1 MPAQPPLVF
10 IIYARE
16 DEPFR
21 AELKKQLLP
30 MERSGMLR
38 VWTDRELIAGEHWEP
53 AIKKQLKSAD
63 LILMLVSSD
72 YFDSD
77 YIHAVE
83 LREAIERHERG
94 EARVVPVIVR
104 PCAWETDTVV
114 NSLQVLPT
122 DGVPVNDTRHWH
134 THEAAWVDVV
144 RGVRRTLQQLADER
158 AENESARLAAEKADA
173 ERRAAEAQRA
183 REAEAAQQREATA
196 RAEAEA
202 RRKADEADAR
212 QREQADA
219 ERRAAEENAW
229 QNALQTGAPEALYNY
244 LNHYPDGAYTREAK
258 RRIKQQ
264 QQRSGNDGTSS
275 PTPRYIAAGVT
286 TVLFAVLAYILWPK
300 PDPTPAVGTET
311 TEQQAE
317 TPKVSEN
324 DRKKSL
330 GHLADAYNSI
340 DYKDM
345 QQDCLDN
352 LSEAARLDPGNA
364 EIREV
369 QRLLK
374 SGDVPAAKER
384 LRRLTGQ

>member
-38 VWTDRELIAGEHWEP
+38 VWTDRELIAGDHWEP
-53 AIKKQLKSAD
+53 EIKKQLQNAD

-134 THEAAWVDVV
+134 TREAAWVDVV

-158 AENESARLAAEKADA
+158 SENEAARQAAEKA
-173 ERRAAEAQRA
+173 E
-183 REAEAAQQREATA
+183 
-196 RAEAEA
+196 
-202 RRKADEADAR
+202 
-212 QREQADA
+212 A
-219 ERRAAEENAW
+219 ERRAAEEQRAREAAETRRREEAARSEAEARRQAEAEAARRREQAEAERRTAEENTW
-229 QNALQTGAPEALYNY
+229 QTALQTGTAEALYAY
-244 LNHYPDGAYTREAK
+244 LNHYPAGNYAREA
-258 RRIKQQ
+258 RQRIKQLQ
-264 QQRSGNDGTSS
+264 GSNGGASTA
-275 PTPRYIAAGVT
+275 PRNVAIVLT
-286 TVLFAVLAYILWPK
+286 TLVFAVLAYVLWPK
-300 PDPTPAVGTET
+300 GDTPPAGGEKMETGSKPTPAI
-311 TEQQAE
+311 
-317 TPKVSEN
+317 SEA
-324 DRKKSL
+324 DRTKASDLLHEVLENLDFVDMRKHCL
-330 GHLADAYNSI
+330 NKLA
-340 DYKDM
+340 
-345 QQDCLDN
+345 
-352 LSEAARLDPGNA
+352 EAARLDPDNA
-364 EIREV
+364 EIMQV
-369 QRLLK
+369 HTLLK
-374 SGDVPAAKER
+374 NGNVEDARKI
-384 LRRLTGQ
+384 LKRLTE

>member
-38 VWTDRELIAGEHWEP
+38 VWTDRELIAGDHWEP
-53 AIKKQLKSAD
+53 EIKKQLKSAD

-134 THEAAWVDVV
+134 TREAAWVDVV

-158 AENESARLAAEKADA
+158 AEAETARLAAEKADA
-173 ERRAAEAQRA
+173 ERRAAEEQRA
-183 REAEAAQQREATA
+183 REAAEARRREEAA
-196 RAEAEA
+196 RAEADA
-202 RRKADEADAR
+202 RRQAETEAAR
-212 QREQADA
+212 RRQQA
-219 ERRAAEENAW
+219 ESEHRATEENTW
-229 QNALQTGAPEALYNY
+229 QTALQTGTAEALYAY
-244 LNHYPDGAYTREAK
+244 LNHYPAGNYAREA
-258 RRIKQQ
+258 RQRIKQLQ
-264 QQRSGNDGTSS
+264 GSNGGASTA
-275 PTPRYIAAGVT
+275 PRNVAIVLT
-286 TVLFAVLAYILWPK
+286 TLVFAVLAYVLWPK
-300 PDPTPAVGTET
+300 PDPPPADGET
-311 TEQQAE
+311 TENS
-317 TPKVSEN
+317 TGKT
-324 DRKKSL
+324 KK
-330 GHLADAYNSI
+330 APTDNS
-340 DYKDM
+340 
-345 QQDCLDN
+345 
-352 LSEAARLDPGNA
+352 A
-364 EIREV
+364 EIRSILNDASGTIKYEDSR
-369 QRLLK
+369 QACLKNLSDAMQLDPDNTEIRQAYDLLK
-374 SGDVPAAKER
+374 NGNVEDAKEI
-384 LRRLTGQ
+384 LDRLTRQ